1 MPIFMCWIYWNPD
14 KDILTIPLLNRPI
27 SWYGL
32 LFVSGLILSYWI
44 VASLLKTLLKE
55 RHIVKSY
62 EETQRLALSLTDKL
76 TWFIVFGIVVGARLG
91 HVFFYD
97 WPYYQHY
104 PLDIFKIWEGG
115 LASHGGALGILIA
128 LGIFRWRIHS
138 TMPALTFW
146 TLADT
151 IAVPTALTGAF
162 IRVGNFFNQ
171 EILGTPSNAPW
182 AVLFGQPADHSPP
195 LARHPVQLYEA
206 MAYLFLFVIL
216 MVLWKK
222 TKLRNRPGCIA
233 GLFFILTFTARFFL
247 EFFKTSQSIVI
258 DESSLQ
264 MGQYL
269 SIPFIC
275 CGIVLVIYS
284 LRTKNIIEIN
294 S

>member
-1 MPIFMCWIYWNPD
+1 
-14 KDILTIPLLNRPI
+14 L
-27 SWYGL
+27 
-32 LFVSGLILSYWI
+32 V
-44 VASLLKTLLKE
+44 
-55 RHIVKSY
+55 
-62 EETQRLALSLTDKL
+62 
-76 TWFIVFGIVVGARLG
+76 WFILCL
-91 HVFFYD
+91 
-97 WPYYQHY
+97 WTQHY

-115 LASHGGALGILIA
+115 LASHGGALGILLA
-128 LGIFRWRIHS
+128 LGIFRWLIRS
-138 TMPALTFW
+138 TIPALTFW

-182 AVLFGQPADHSPP
+182 AVWFGQPADHSPP

-206 MAYLFLFVIL
+206 IAYLILFVIL

-222 TKLRNRPGCIA
+222 TKLRNKRGCIA